1 MKIFS
6 KTKKSKNFF
15 RLSFLTTSLLTL
27 VVLFFILAMPAFA
40 LDTGLEFG
48 RFTGL
53 GSQDI
58 RITIMK
64 IVRIVL
70 GFVGIIAIL
79 IILYAGFV
87 WLTSGG
93 NAEKIDTAKRILRNA
108 VIGLIII
115 FSAFAIV
122 SFIISQLESALG
134 IRGGGGGQPGACEN
148 CGHLGAGIIERVYPE
163 PGARNVVRNT
173 NIMVTFKVNMKPDT
187 IIKPDESNPGC
198 ASLPCAGQLDSN
210 NVKIYRVNDT
220 ETGKLNDNQV
230 TAATQDGKLLSLP

>member
-64 IVRIVL
+64 IIRIVL

-79 IILYAGFV
+79 IILYGGFV

-93 NAEKIDTAKRILRNA
+93 NAEKVETAKRILRNA

-122 SFIISQLESALG
+122 SFIISQLETALG
-134 IRGGGGGQPGACEN
+134 IGGGGPGGPPSPCEN
-148 CGHLGAGIIERVYPE
+148 CGHLGSGIIESVYPA
-163 PGARNVVRNT
+163 PGARNVSRNT
-173 NIMVTFKVNMKPDT
+173 NIVVNFKVQMNATT
-187 IIKPDESNPGC
+187 IIDDTNGSTVFGDCTVDPVICDTLKANSVIIES
-198 ASLPCAGQLDSN
+198 D
-210 NVKIYRVNDT
+210 
-220 ETGKLNDNQV
+220 
-230 TAATQDGKLLSLP
+230 

>member
-64 IVRIVL
+64 IIRIVL

-79 IILYAGFV
+79 IILYGGFV

-93 NAEKIDTAKRILRNA
+93 NAEKVETAKRILRNA

-122 SFIISQLESALG
+122 SFIISQLETALG
-134 IRGGGGGQPGACEN
+134 IGGGGPGGPPSPCEN
-148 CGHLGAGIIERVYPE
+148 CGHLGSGIIESVYPA
-163 PGARNVVRNT
+163 PGARNVSRNT
-173 NIMVTFKVNMKPDT
+173 NIVVNFKVPMNATT
-187 IIKPDESNPGC
+187 IID
-198 ASLPCAGQLDSN
+198 
-210 NVKIYRVNDT
+210 DT
-220 ETGKLNDNQV
+220 NILKEH
-230 TAATQDGKLLSLP
+230 P